1 MAGIVGSLRGR
12 TATLGIRTDTRDAAH
27 PHGVVDTFVP
37 GMVLELDRNR
47 TAGGAPDAVFRR
59 LYARTFSHT
68 IVRAS
73 RSCESCHN
81 DPVALGYGR
90 GALRYE
96 IAGGR
101 GRWTFTP
108 ALSRSAA
115 DGLPADAWTGFLQS
129 RGGMVSTRDDVR
141 PFTAEEQRGIL
152 GAGACLTCHAGTSAV
167 MQRAI
172 TDFDATIARRNRRCV
187 VPSWQ

>member
-1 MAGIVGSLRGR
+1 
-12 TATLGIRTDTRDAAH
+12 
-27 PHGVVDTFVP
+27 VDTFVP
-37 GMVLELDRNR
+37 GMIMDLDRNR
-47 TAGGAPDAVFRR
+47 TAGAAPDTVFRR

-68 IVRAS
+68 ITRAA

-96 IAGGR
+96 IAGGT

-108 ALSRSAA
+108 ALARSR

-141 PFTAEEQRGIL
+141 PFSIKEQKRIL
-152 GAGACLTCHAGTSAV
+152 DAGACLTCHKGTSPV
-167 MQRAI
+167 MQAAI
-172 TDFDATIARRNRRCV
+172 TDFDATLARRTSRCV
-187 VPSWQ
+187 VPSWR